1 MEPEKVKAIM
11 EWEAPRSTRGVRAFM
26 GFANYYRRF
35 IHGFSTL
42 VTPLT
47 KLTKKDTPFK

>member
-11 EWEAPRSTRGVRAFM
+11 EWEASRSTRGVRAFM

-35 IHGFSTL
+35 INGFFIL
-42 VTPLT
+42 VIPLT
-47 KLTKKDTPFK
+47 ELTKKGILFK